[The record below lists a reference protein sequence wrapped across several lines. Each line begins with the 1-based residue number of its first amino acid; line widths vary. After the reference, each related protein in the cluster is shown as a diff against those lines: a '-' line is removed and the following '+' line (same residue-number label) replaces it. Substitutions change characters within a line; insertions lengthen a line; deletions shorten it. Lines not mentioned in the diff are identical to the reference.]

1 MAADGHLNFDT
12 KINTSGFKKGTAKLG
27 DQLGTL
33 KSQLK
38 GIAAAAA
45 AAFSIKQISGWA
57 KECKE
62 GYLVQLEAE
71 SRLEQVLR
79 NTTGATQEQIQSV
92 KDWASELQKVGVIG
106 DEITMSGLQEL
117 GTYIE
122 NADSLKTM
130 AGVLDDM
137 LAQQYGLNA
146 TAESAVT
153 ISTMLGKVL
162 EGQTSALSRYGYSF
176 TEAQEQLLKFGTEE
190 QRVATLAEVVEASV
204 GGMNEALART
214 PAGQLQQV
222 KNDIGDVKELFGQTI
237 TNIEAMFLPAL
248 RNLTASLSAVAAK
261 AVEVSQALAAAFGVE
276 LDNTSAVTSGISAG
290 VEAQEE
296 LTAAVEETGKAQ
308 EGTLAAF
315 DQLNTI
321 SAGADSGSTEP
332 AGTAAVSAVID
343 PEQAEKEVK
352 KLPERLERL
361 IEPVKLA
368 WDANSP
374 ELISKAQRAAESLRG
389 LFGSVGDSLDEVW
402 TNGSGERLVG
412 NILIGFTD
420 VLTVI
425 GDVGDALRA
434 AWDDGGAGTAL
445 VQSYFDRWNSLLEL
459 IHAVSEAASTAWN
472 AGAGQEIFSNI
483 LAIITNINDIWTN
496 LRTSFTEAWTENDR
510 GVRIF
515 SGLFGIINSI
525 LGVGRKLTDSV
536 AGWALD
542 VDFGPLLDSLGELLE
557 AVKPFTDNVGDGLL
571 WLLDNVL
578 EPFASW
584 TIEDAVPAFLDLLS
598 SAIGVLNTVLETLK
612 PLGQW
617 LWDNFLSPIASFTG
631 GVIVSV
637 LEGLASVLD
646 RISKWVNEHQTIL
659 TVLGGI
665 LGSLAIAF
673 TALQGAIIAF
683 NTVVTISS
691 ALASGLIGIGK
702 ALTAVFAALTSPVGL
717 ATLAITALIA
727 AGVLLIKHWDEVKAF
742 AIGVWEE
749 IEQNLW
755 SFFDG
760 VVEIFTGVKD
770 FLAAIW
776 EGIKLVWN
784 VAADWF
790 KSLFVNAWN
799 NIKGAW
805 SSVRNWFTDL
815 WNGIK
820 AVFSVVG
827 SWFRDRFREA
837 WVNIT
842 GIFSAIGGWFSDRW
856 SDITRVFSVV
866 GSWFSDKFRNAWE
879 NIKAAFSPTS
889 IASFFGSV
897 WSAIT
902 GVFSHITD
910 WFKDK
915 FSKAWQAVKD
925 VFSRGGAIFEG
936 ITDSIASV
944 FIGVVNSLIDGINWV
959 IAQPFEGI
967 NWALDGI
974 RDVEI
979 AGWYP
984 FDWLP
989 TLDIPEIPHLAQGTV
1004 VPANYGEFL
1013 AVLGDNRREQE
1024 VVSPISTMKKA
1035 LLEALAESGGMGP
1048 KEIVLYTYLYP
1059 NSSYFNREVIKVVN
1073 NDKNRRGG

>member
-27 DQLGTL
+27 DQLGAL

-38 GIAAAAA
+38 GVAAAAA

-62 GYLVQLEAE
+62 AYLVQLEAE
-71 SRLEQVLR
+71 ARLEQVLR

-92 KDWASELQKVGVIG
+92 KDWASELQRVGVIG

-204 GGMNEALART
+204 GGMNEALAKT

-237 TNIEAMFLPAL
+237 TNIEAVFLPAL

-321 SAGADSGSTEP
+321 SAGADSGSSEP

-361 IEPVKLA
+361 LEPIKLA
-368 WDANSP
+368 WDTNSP

-389 LFGSVGDSLDEVW
+389 LFGSVGDSLQEVW

-472 AGAGQEIFSNI
+472 AGAGQEMFSNI

-515 SGLFGIINSI
+515 SGLFDIINSI
-525 LGVGRKLTDSV
+525 LGTGKKLTASI
-536 AGWALD
+536 AGWAAD
-542 VDFGPLLDSLGELLE
+542 VDFGPLLDSLGGLLE
-557 AVKPFTDNVGDGLL
+557 AVKPFADNVGDGLL
-571 WLLDNVL
+571 WLLENVL

-584 TIEDAVPAFLDLLS
+584 TIEDVVPTFLDLLS
-598 SAIGVLNTVLETLK
+598 SAIGTLYTVLETLK

-617 LWDNFLSPIASFTG
+617 LWDKFLKPIASFSG

-637 LEGLASVLD
+637 LEGLSAALD
-646 RISKWVNEHQTIL
+646 KISGWITRHQGI
-659 TVLGGI
+659 VQAFAVI
-665 LGSLAIAF
+665 LGSMAAAFGIVAGAVSAFSAIATAATVVASGLTAAF
-673 TALQGAIIAF
+673 TAL
-683 NTVVTISS
+683 
-691 ALASGLIGIGK
+691 
-702 ALTAVFAALTSPVGL
+702 TSPIGL
-717 ATLAITALIA
+717 VTLAIGAVIA
-727 AGVLLIKHWDEVKAF
+727 IGALLITHWDEVKAF

-749 IEQNLW
+749 IEQTLW

-760 VVEIFTGVKD
+760 VVEIFTGVGD

-776 EGIKLVWN
+776 AGIKTVWE
-784 VAADWF
+784 VAAEWF

-805 SSVRNWFTDL
+805 SSAKSWFSDL

-820 AVFSVVG
+820 AIFSSVG
-827 SWFRDRFREA
+827 GWFRDRFREA
-837 WVNIT
+837 WDNIT
-842 GIFSAIGGWFSDRW
+842 GIFSAAGGWFADRW
-856 SDITRVFSVV
+856 DDITSAFSAA
-866 GSWFSDKFRNAWE
+866 GTWFADKFRSAWGS
-879 NIKAAFSPTS
+879 IKQAFSVSS
-889 IASFFGSV
+889 IAEYFGRI
-897 WSAIT
+897 WGAIT
-902 GVFSHITD
+902 GVFSHVTD
-910 WFKDK
+910 WFRDK
-915 FSKAWQAVKD
+915 FSAAWQAVKD
-925 VFSRGGAIFEG
+925 VFSRGGVIFEG
-936 ITDSIASV
+936 IADSISSV

-979 AGWYP
+979 MGWYP

-989 TLDIPEIPHLAQGTV
+989 NIDIPEIPHLAQGTV

-1013 AVLGDNRREQE
+1013 AVLGDNKREQE
-1024 VVSPISTMKKA
+1024 VVSPVSTMKKA
-1035 LLEALAESGGMGP
+1035 LLEALAEAGGTGP

-1059 NSSYFNREVIKVVN
+1059 NSSYFHREVAKVVN
-1073 NDKNRRGG
+1073 DDKQRRGG